1 MSVELINP
9 FSNED
14 MSKIEQYDYN
24 NQTDLKRTIESQ
36 YSSMNEAT
44 YKKSII
50 ESYIVALYLYTTHQ
64 GQIDEICYANLERDI
79 KKATIIP
86 ISNRKS
92 ISRIITKATD
102 FIFQTTD
109 IKDITV
115 IVAQGDKS
123 SQREL
128 ENSNY
133 INLGNEDTNIVY
145 YIEQELIHDI
155 PTAIFQRS

>member
-14 MSKIEQYDYN
+14 MSKIEQYDQN

-36 YSSMNEAT
+36 YSSMNEVT

-50 ESYIVALYLYTTHQ
+50 ESYIVALYLYTTRQ
-64 GQIDEICYANLERDI
+64 GQIDEICYVNLERDI

-109 IKDITV
+109 IKDLTV
-115 IVAQGDKS
+115 IVSQGDKS

-128 ENSNY
+128 ENSKY
-133 INLGNEDTNIVY
+133 INLGNEDTNTVY
-145 YIEQELIHDI
+145 YIEQELIHDM